1 MVGCFVTSAFMGR
14 PFRRER
20 QHHHPVA
27 PFGRI
32 LGASAWI
39 QKRAQDLLPRLRS
52 PQIAAYATG
61 KEKRGFVLSRSFRV
75 ITAEQSPTDL
85 AASAKRRRLCG
96 PTAVAA
102 SFILAAATAF
112 PSFAQDIAPPA
123 APAANAAASWECLT
137 MQPVLA
143 VNGQLSHTAARF
155 ARGGRLTILAIGSST
170 TAGVGTSSP
179 AAAYPAQLKTRLE
192 EKLPLV
198 QVDMHASGI
207 GGETAVQ
214 TLARLKKE
222 VLTVKPDL
230 VVWQVGTND
239 ALTAV
244 GEDRFRA
251 LVEGGIAA
259 TAAAGADLI
268 LLDQQ
273 FFPSIQDTARY
284 ERFVK
289 LVTDIG
295 LKTKT
300 CVFSRYALMKAWGRQ
315 SATVLHAMLASDGFH
330 MSDRGHACM
339 ARLLGREI
347 LRAARESSKPVAALT
362 EAPNQLRPTS
372 VSR

>member
-1 MVGCFVTSAFMGR
+1 MI
-14 PFRRER
+14 
-20 QHHHPVA
+20 A
-27 PFGRI
+27 PFVVNGCAAILSRVSDAFWARLARIQEGREI
-32 LGASAWI
+32 
-39 QKRAQDLLPRLRS
+39 LLPRLRS
-52 PQIAAYATG
+52 PQIAPYATG
-61 KEKRGFVLSRSFRV
+61 KETRGFVLSRSFHA
-75 ITAEQSPTDL
+75 IKSELSPADL
-85 AASAKRRRLCG
+85 ASPHQRRLG
-96 PTAVAA
+96 GAIAVVA
-102 SFILAAATAF
+102 SFILVSATAL
-112 PSFAQDIAPPA
+112 PSFAQGITPPA

-155 ARGGRLTILAIGSST
+155 ASGGRLTILAIGSST

-179 AAAYPAQLKTRLE
+179 AAAYPAQLKARLE

-198 QVDMHASGI
+198 QIDMQASGI

-214 TLARLKKE
+214 TLARLQKE

-230 VVWQVGTND
+230 VIWQVGTND

-295 LKTKT
+295 MKTKT
-300 CVFSRYALMKAWGRQ
+300 CVFSRYALMRAWGRQ

-339 ARLLGREI
+339 AGLLGREI
-347 LRAARESSKPVAALT
+347 LRAARESTKPVAALT
-362 EAPNQLRPTS
+362 GASSQLRPAS
-372 VSR
+372 ASR